1 MGGACRTYRE
11 GLDAVV
17 KQQGIL
23 GREEDTPNQQN
34 SRETPRRVRHEGG
47 MSGFWEGS
55 WKEGRHGWL
64 EGLEAGWSSR
74 QRGYL
79 TGHHV
84 GPYRLPGHRSS
95 SDRMLPHPGLKSGL
109 LLLLPSS
116 LRLVTDCVSA
126 DSSSTTLA

>member
-47 MSGFWEGS
+47 NVRILGG
-55 WKEGRHGWL
+55 KL
-64 EGLEAGWSSR
+64 ERGQAWMVRRVRSR
-74 QRGYL
+74 VEQ
-79 TGHHV
+79 
-84 GPYRLPGHRSS
+84 PAARLPDGASCGALS
-95 SDRMLPHPGLKSGL
+95 
-109 LLLLPSS
+109 PSRPS
-116 LRLVTDCVSA
+116 FQ
-126 DSSSTTLA
+126 